1 MNKIVVN
8 GNGRVYE
15 LNLPTKLEEIT
26 PEYLNAVTANINV
39 APNYALIGLVYTDTL
54 TYLVNTN
61 KKKQNATIRCIPVF
75 VKKGECEVA
84 FTDTLNTGD
93 KLVISSS
100 DMAMGHHVVS
110 PANKITVNNVV
121 SLIASD
127 ANVIKNLWNDKNNYY
142 FVEFKVVPIS
152 AIHGVFK
159 DVELSGADT
168 FITTVETTNSGE

>member
-1 MNKIVVN
+1 MNQIFVN
-8 GNGRVYE
+8 ENGRVYE
-15 LNLPTKLEEIT
+15 LKLPTKLEEIT
-26 PEYLNAVTANINV
+26 PEYLNAVTANIHV

-121 SLIASD
+121 ALIALD
-127 ANVIKNLWNDKNNYY
+127 ADVMKNLWNDKNYYY
-142 FVEFKVVPIS
+142 FVEFKIVPIS
-152 AIHGVFK
+152 AIHGVIK
-159 DVELSGADT
+159 DEQLGGADT
-168 FITTVETTNSGE
+168 FITTVETTDSGK